1 MKDSRLKIQ
10 DSSNMIHDLQLATCN
25 LQPSLDIVC
34 SANLYWDETRWQRPN
49 HIMSRLSKYCRILYV
64 RPLDFRFYL
73 RDRKRWGKSKRDF
86 KVNQNLTIFFPIV
99 FPFAERLK
107 FISFLNKIL
116 MIIRIKMKIWSLG
129 FKNIILW
136 FYTPKSI
143 YLMGRLNEKFIVYD
157 IMDEHSKFNGAPKGI
172 DETERRLIEKCNIV
186 FTGTNRLWD
195 EKREFNSNSHFFSCG
210 VDYSHFAKAQDKNVI
225 ARSEIPRL
233 SLRDS
238 QSEPKQSQDRLGT
251 GSAISKKGIASP
263 SARND
268 RKIAFPDEM
277 ADIPSPVVGYVGAVD
292 DRLDYDLIRKMAESH
307 PEWSIVLIG
316 PFVGVKQDD
325 LPDMK
330 NIFYLG
336 GRRYNELPSYIKNF
350 SVCIMPFK
358 KNPLTDKIN
367 PTKALEYMAAGKP
380 IVSTPIP
387 DMEEFY
393 SHIIKIGHDADLFI
407 KHVEREIK
415 SPDLKGIS
423 EGINLSR
430 ERTWE
435 KVAESMYGIIQP
447 SLH

>member
-1 MKDSRLKIQ
+1 MGVSVKVSGKKVIMENGRF
-10 DSSNMIHDLQLATCN
+10 
-25 LQPSLDIVC
+25 DIVC

-49 HIMSRLSKYCRILYV
+49 HIMSQLSKYCRILYV

-107 FISFLNKIL
+107 IISFLNKIL

-129 FKNIILW
+129 FKDFILW

-143 YLMGRLNEKFIVYD
+143 YLMGKLNEKVIVYD
-157 IMDEHSKFNGAPKGI
+157 IMDEHSQFNGAPRDI
-172 DETERRLIEKCNIV
+172 DKDEKKLIEKCNVV
-186 FTGTNRLWD
+186 FTGTKRLWD
-195 EKREFNSNSHFFSCG
+195 EKRAFNSNSHFFSCG
-210 VDYSHFAKAQDKNVI
+210 VDYTHFAAAQNGSKLP
-225 ARSEIPRL
+225 IPVEFCNP
-233 SLRDS
+233 
-238 QSEPKQSQDRLGT
+238 Q
-251 GSAISKKGIASP
+251 SAIG
-263 SARND
+263 N
-268 RKIAFPDEM
+268 
-277 ADIPSPVVGYVGAVD
+277 PVVGYIGAVD
-292 DRLDYDLIRKMAESH
+292 DRLDYDLIRKMAELH
-307 PEWSIVLIG
+307 PEWSIVFIG
-316 PFVGVKQDD
+316 PFVGVKQDE

-336 GRRYNELPSYIKNF
+336 GREYQQLPTYIKNF

-358 KNPLTDKIN
+358 KNPLTEKIN

-387 DMEEFY
+387 DMVEFY
-393 SHIIKIGHDADLFI
+393 SHIIKIGQNADLFI
-407 KHVEREIK
+407 KHVEREIT

-423 EGINLSR
+423 EGIKLAE

-435 KVAESMYGIIQP
+435 KVAEGMYYSIVNCKN
-447 SLH
+447 